1 MPRSH
6 RKRQKKETKT
16 QQLEETEVINGW
28 EGEKDEEELQL
39 ESTLFGKP
47 NAASILNDVK
57 LPSFNDS
64 EDLDDVR
71 DTSVWPNASFCD
83 DLRSRADYRKD
94 VLLRQWIKIT
104 SGAHPHRLRRRSGCI
119 GR

>member
-6 RKRQKKETKT
+6 RKRQKKETNS
-16 QQLEETEVINGW
+16 QQLVETEIINGW

-39 ESTLFGKP
+39 EGMLFGKP

-64 EDLDDVR
+64 EDLNDVR
-71 DTSVWPNASFCD
+71 DTSV
-83 DLRSRADYRKD
+83 
-94 VLLRQWIKIT
+94 
-104 SGAHPHRLRRRSGCI
+104 
-119 GR
+119 

>member
-1 MPRSH
+1 MPRY

-16 QQLEETEVINGW
+16 QQLEGTEIVNGW

-57 LPSFNDS
+57 LPSFDDS
-64 EDLDDVR
+64 EDPDDVR
-71 DTSVWPNASFCD
+71 DTSVWQNASFATTCD
-83 DLRSRADYRKD
+83 LGLTDEKV

-119 GR
+119 G